1 MVVDNIVSSCIR
13 KEKFSVS
20 EIEDAIQGGG
30 NNGSMSLINAL
41 ALAVINKKIT
51 LEQAEKQLELKNIEL
66 LKRTTQN
73 LTSKG
78 N

>member
-1 MVVDNIVSSCIR
+1 
-13 KEKFSVS
+13 
-20 EIEDAIQGGG
+20 
-30 NNGSMSLINAL
+30 MSLINAL